1 MAKAKKE
8 ENNSK
13 PRGKISFFKAF
24 LILVGADLVLLFAP
38 GLGLLNSAF
47 YIGDLISWSAL
58 IIGLALLAVSING
71 LFRKIE

>member
-13 PRGKISFFKAF
+13 PRGRISFFKAF
-24 LILVGADLVLLFAP
+24 LILVGADLVLLLAP

-47 YIGDLISWSAL
+47 YIGDMVSWPALLI
-58 IIGLALLAVSING
+58 GVALLAVGIKG
-71 LFRKIE
+71 LFRQE